1 MTKFKR
7 VIKRRK
13 KGKGHPKAIKLYIA
27 VGELCDSK
35 DEDDI
40 VVCSVPVPVP
50 DPVHFIPGSERGW
63 IVRSSLMSRS
73 AGVN

>member
-7 VIKRRK
+7 LSEQERR
-13 KGKGHPKAIKLYIA
+13 KGHPKANKPFIA

-40 VVCSVPVPVP
+40 AVCSVPVPVP
-50 DPVHFIPGSERGW
+50 DPVHLIPGNERG
-63 IVRSSLMSRS
+63 
-73 AGVN
+73 